1 MNEPNRRDEGFPN
14 MRQIAPPIDPGPPS
28 RKPVKLALQG
38 GGSHGAFVW
47 GVLDRL
53 LEDGRL
59 GVEAVSATSSG
70 AMNAVALAYGLAVG
84 GPQGAR
90 DKLTEFWRGV
100 SCAGRLFSPV
110 GATALDA
117 WLRMCGMPIEFT
129 PTYLAFGVMTQT
141 LTPRQSNPLDLNPLR
156 MILTNIIDFD
166 RLKAAEAAPSLFISA
181 TNVRTGKIKIFDKSS
196 LSLDAVLASACLP
209 QLFPAVEIDGEYYW
223 DGGYMGNPA
232 IFPLIYSGGCKD
244 VLIVHV
250 NPMERRDLPGT
261 AREIADRVNEISFN
275 SSLMREMRAV
285 AFVTRLLDEKEL
297 DSAKYSRM
305 FIHWLG
311 NDAAMAALGVATK
324 LDTSWRFL
332 RGLFEEGRQTAAK
345 WLDANVAAIGNRST
359 VDLAALFL

>member
-1 MNEPNRRDEGFPN
+1 
-14 MRQIAPPIDPGPPS
+14 MRQNSPPIDAGGSS

-38 GGSHGAFVW
+38 GGAHGAFVW

-59 GVEAVSATSSG
+59 SVEAVSATSSG
-70 AMNAVALAYGLAVG
+70 AMNAVALAYGLVVG
-84 GPQGAR
+84 GPEGAR
-90 DKLTEFWRGV
+90 AKLTEFWRGV
-100 SCAGRLFSPV
+100 SRAGRLFSPV
-110 GATALDA
+110 GATPLDA
-117 WLRMCGMPIEFT
+117 WLRMCGTPIEFT
-129 PTYLAFGVMTQT
+129 PSYVALSVMTQT

-156 MILTNIIDFD
+156 MILTDTIDFD
-166 RLKAAEAAPSLFISA
+166 RLKTAEAAPSLFISA

-196 LSLDAVLASACLP
+196 LSLEAVLASACLP

-232 IFPLIYSGGCKD
+232 IFPLIYGGGCRD

-250 NPMERRDLPGT
+250 NPMERRGLPGT

-285 AFVTRLLDEKEL
+285 AFVTRLLDENQL

-311 NDAAMAALGVATK
+311 NDAAMAALGAATK
-324 LDTSWRFL
+324 LETAWCFL
-332 RGLFEEGRQTAAK
+332 RSLFEEGRRTAAQ
-345 WLDANVAAIGNRST
+345 WLDANVEAIGNRST
-359 VDLAALFL
+359 VDLTALFM